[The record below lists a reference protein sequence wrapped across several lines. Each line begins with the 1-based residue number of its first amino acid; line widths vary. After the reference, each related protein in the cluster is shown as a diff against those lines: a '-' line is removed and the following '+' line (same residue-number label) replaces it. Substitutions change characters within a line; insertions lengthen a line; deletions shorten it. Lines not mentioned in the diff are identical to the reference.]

1 MLDKNIKD
9 QLTTIF
15 GNLKSDIVLR
25 VMDNGH
31 SAEGKE
37 MRDFIDDVASTSSC
51 LSVEETVGDVAAPTF
66 EIIKEG
72 VPTGVKFCGIPN
84 GHEFTSF
91 GHTQCRRSGK
101 ESSR

>member
-51 LSVEETVGDVAAPTF
+51 LSRA
-66 EIIKEG
+66 
-72 VPTGVKFCGIPN
+72 
-84 GHEFTSF
+84 
-91 GHTQCRRSGK
+91 
-101 ESSR
+101 